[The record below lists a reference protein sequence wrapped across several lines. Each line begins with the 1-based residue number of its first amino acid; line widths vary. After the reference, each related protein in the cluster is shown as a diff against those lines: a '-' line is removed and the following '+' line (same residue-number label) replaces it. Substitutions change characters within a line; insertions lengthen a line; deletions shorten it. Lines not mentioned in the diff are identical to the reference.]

1 MFIAFLIIFALSIC
15 YLTFFYN
22 EHAECESERQ
32 TLIASIEQHHKYRA
46 QQLRKISQRRKLEKT
61 KKRRLKTTN

>member
-1 MFIAFLIIFALSIC
+1 MFITFFIVLSIC
-15 YLTFFYN
+15 YLTFYYYN